1 MRQGLY
7 HHARTIEGLAVNI
20 LYDRNMVLG
29 EELFP
34 RLGKAKAIEG
44 RSLTAKDLA
53 KTDLL
58 FIRSTCRVNEA
69 LLQNTPV
76 RFIGSGVVGTDHIDF
91 AATRARGIQVAAAP
105 GCNAESVADYVIAA
119 LLVIGERQQRS
130 WQGATLGI
138 VGVGHVGRLVWKFA
152 EQALGMKVIGC
163 DPPRQEDGDFM
174 ARDFISYEQ
183 LLEQADV
190 ITFHVPLNKEG
201 PHKTVGMFAGPIV
214 RKVKPGAVLLNFARG
229 PVCDN
234 ALVAT
239 MLGAGL
245 LSDAAIDCWEG
256 EPDYSP
262 ELAAV
267 AALTTPHI
275 AGHAYEGKANGT
287 LQVYQAACA
296 FLGKDPGDTPA
307 FPPAEVAALTIDCT
321 DKSDEAVMRIAVRAT
336 CDIEGDTARFRAA
349 FDGNVDRRKANFD
362 ALRKNYPFRRL
373 FSATTLTLLNPSPT
387 IEAKLTALGFQVI
400 IGVAPK
406 AKAKKPTAKK
416 PTQPKAKAAK
426 KSEVKP
432 QKVPAKK
439 TAGAK
444 QTAKAKVAKTVA
456 KKTDAAKKVAAKP
469 KTTAKKPKAK
479 AAKKSTTTKK
489 VATKKTTSTKQVA
502 KAKAVK
508 KPAAKPKATAKPKA
522 KAVKKPAAKPKATAK
537 PKAKSVKKPA
547 AKPKAKTVKKSTA
560 KPKKATAK
568 GAPKAPAK
576 RKRTPV
582 VSKTHMK

>member
-1 MRQGLY
+1 M
-7 HHARTIEGLAVNI
+7 NI

-29 EELFP
+29 EVLFP

-44 RSLTAKDLA
+44 RSLSAKDLA

-58 FIRSTCRVNEA
+58 FIRSTCRVNED

-296 FLGKDPGDTPA
+296 FLGKDPGETPT
-307 FPPAEVAALTIDCT
+307 FPPAEVATLTIDCT

-387 IEAKLTALGFQVI
+387 IEAKLTAVGFQVI

-406 AKAKKPTAKK
+406 ARAKKPTAKK
-416 PTQPKAKAAK
+416 TTQPKAK
-426 KSEVKP
+426 S
-432 QKVPAKK
+432 
-439 TAGAK
+439 
-444 QTAKAKVAKTVA
+444 
-456 KKTDAAKKVAAKP
+456 
-469 KTTAKKPKAK
+469 
-479 AAKKSTTTKK
+479 AKKSTTTKK
-489 VATKKTTSTKQVA
+489 ATA
-502 KAKAVK
+502 KA
-508 KPAAKPKATAKPKA
+508 KATAKPKA
-522 KAVKKPAAKPKATAK
+522 KAVKKPAATKKVTAKAKAVKKPDATKKTAGAKLPTKAKEAKTVAKKPAAAKKVTAKPKATAK
-537 PKAKSVKKPA
+537 
-547 AKPKAKTVKKSTA
+547 KPKAKVVKQPEA
-560 KPKKATAK
+560 AKKAPTK
-568 GAPKAPAK
+568 KPPKVSTK
-576 RKRTPV
+576 REHAPV
-582 VSKTHMK
+582 VSKTHTK

>member
-1 MRQGLY
+1 M
-7 HHARTIEGLAVNI
+7 NI

-29 EELFP
+29 EALFP
-34 RLGKAKAIEG
+34 RLGKAKVIEG

-296 FLGKDPGDTPA
+296 FLGKDPGETPT

-387 IEAKLTALGFQVI
+387 IEAKLTALGFQVL

-416 PTQPKAKAAK
+416 TTQ
-426 KSEVKP
+426 
-432 QKVPAKK
+432 
-439 TAGAK
+439 
-444 QTAKAKVAKTVA
+444 
-456 KKTDAAKKVAAKP
+456 
-469 KTTAKKPKAK
+469 PKAK

-489 VATKKTTSTKQVA
+489 VTTKKTTSTKQVA
-502 KAKAVK
+502 KAKGTKEPAASK
-508 KPAAKPKATAKPKA
+508 KVTAKPKTTAKKTKA
-522 KAVKKPAAKPKATAK
+522 KAVKQSEAKPQKAPTKKTAGAK
-537 PKAKSVKKPA
+537 LPTKAKV
-547 AKPKAKTVKKSTA
+547 AKTVAKKSPPP
-560 KPKKATAK
+560 PKRS
-568 GAPKAPAK
+568 PPR
-576 RKRTPV
+576 RKQPPSRRRRP
-582 VSKTHMK
+582 

>member
-1 MRQGLY
+1 M
-7 HHARTIEGLAVNI
+7 NI

-29 EELFP
+29 EALFP

-58 FIRSTCRVNEA
+58 FIRSTCRVNED

-91 AATRARGIQVAAAP
+91 AATRTRGIQVAAAP
-105 GCNAESVADYVIAA
+105 GCNAESVANYVIAA

-387 IEAKLTALGFQVI
+387 IEAKLTAVGFQVL

-406 AKAKKPTAKK
+406 ARAKKPTAKK
-416 PTQPKAKAAK
+416 TTQPKAKAAK
-426 KSEVKP
+426 K
-432 QKVPAKK
+432 PAS
-439 TAGAK
+439 
-444 QTAKAKVAKTVA
+444 
-456 KKTDAAKKVAAKP
+456 AKKV
-469 KTTAKKPKAK
+469 T
-479 AAKKSTTTKK
+479 
-489 VATKKTTSTKQVA
+489 TKKTTSTKQVA
-502 KAKAVK
+502 KTKIAKNSNAAK
-508 KPAAKPKATAKPKA
+508 KVAAKPKATAKKPKAKVVKQSEAKPQKAPSKKTAGAKQVAKAKVVKTATQKAAAAKKVTAKPKA
-522 KAVKKPAAKPKATAK
+522 KAVKKPAAKPEKA
-537 PKAKSVKKPA
+537 PS
-547 AKPKAKTVKKSTA
+547 
-560 KPKKATAK
+560 K
-568 GAPKAPAK
+568 GTPKAPTK

-582 VSKTHMK
+582 VSKTHTK

>member
-1 MRQGLY
+1 M
-7 HHARTIEGLAVNI
+7 NI

-29 EELFP
+29 EALFP

-58 FIRSTCRVNEA
+58 FIRSTCRVNED

-174 ARDFISYEQ
+174 ARDFIAYEQ

-296 FLGKDPGDTPA
+296 FLGKDPGDTPT
-307 FPPAEVAALTIDCT
+307 FPPADVATLTIDCT

-387 IEAKLTALGFQVI
+387 IEAKLTALGFQVL

-416 PTQPKAKAAK
+416 TTKPKAKAAK
-426 KSEVKP
+426 KSTTTKKVKTKKTTGA
-432 QKVPAKK
+432 KVVAKAKVAKTVAKKPAAAKKVAAKPKVTAKAKAVKQSEATKK

-456 KKTDAAKKVAAKP
+456 KKPAAAKKP
-469 KTTAKKPKAK
+469 TAK
-479 AAKKSTTTKK
+479 
-489 VATKKTTSTKQVA
+489 A

-508 KPAAKPKATAKPKA
+508 KPAAKPE
-522 KAVKKPAAKPKATAK
+522 
-537 PKAKSVKKPA
+537 
-547 AKPKAKTVKKSTA
+547 
-560 KPKKATAK
+560 
-568 GAPKAPAK
+568 KAPAK
-576 RKRTPV
+576 VAQKAPTKQKRTPV
-582 VSKTHMK
+582 VSKTHTK

>member
-1 MRQGLY
+1 M
-7 HHARTIEGLAVNI
+7 NI

-29 EELFP
+29 EALFP

-58 FIRSTCRVNEA
+58 FIRSTCRVNED

-119 LLVIGERQQRS
+119 LLVIGECQQRS

-296 FLGKDPGDTPA
+296 FLGKDPGETPA
-307 FPPAEVAALTIDCT
+307 FPPAEVATLTIDCT
-321 DKSDEAVMRIAVRAT
+321 DKSDEAVMRIAVQAT

-387 IEAKLTALGFQVI
+387 IEAKLTAVGFQVI

-406 AKAKKPTAKK
+406 ARAKKPTAKK
-416 PTQPKAKAAK
+416 TTQPKAK
-426 KSEVKP
+426 V
-432 QKVPAKK
+432 
-439 TAGAK
+439 
-444 QTAKAKVAKTVA
+444 
-456 KKTDAAKKVAAKP
+456 
-469 KTTAKKPKAK
+469 
-479 AAKKSTTTKK
+479 AKKSTTTKK
-489 VATKKTTSTKQVA
+489 VTTKKTTSTKQVA
-502 KAKAVK
+502 KAKVAKKSAAAKKVTAKAKATAKPKAKTVKNPEATKKTAGAKLPTKAKVAKTVVK
-508 KPAAKPKATAKPKA
+508 KPAAAKKVAAKPKATAKKPTA
-522 KAVKKPAAKPKATAK
+522 KVVKQPEAAK
-537 PKAKSVKKPA
+537 
-547 AKPKAKTVKKSTA
+547 
-560 KPKKATAK
+560 
-568 GAPKAPAK
+568 KAPTKKTPKVSTK
-576 RKRTPV
+576 RKHAPV
-582 VSKTHMK
+582 VSKTHTK

>member
-1 MRQGLY
+1 M
-7 HHARTIEGLAVNI
+7 NI

-307 FPPAEVAALTIDCT
+307 FPPAEVATLTIDCSE
-321 DKSDEAVMRIAVRAT
+321 KSDEAVMRIAARAT

-362 ALRKNYPFRRL
+362 AQRKNYPFRRL

-416 PTQPKAKAAK
+416 
-426 KSEVKP
+426 
-432 QKVPAKK
+432 
-439 TAGAK
+439 
-444 QTAKAKVAKTVA
+444 
-456 KKTDAAKKVAAKP
+456 
-469 KTTAKKPKAK
+469 TT
-479 AAKKSTTTKK
+479 
-489 VATKKTTSTKQVA
+489 
-502 KAKAVK
+502 
-508 KPAAKPKATAKPKA
+508 KPKA
-522 KAVKKPAAKPKATAK
+522 KAVKKPASAKKVATKKTTSAKVVAKAKGTKEPAASQKPAAKKVAKAKVAKKSAAAKKVAAKPKVTAK

-547 AKPKAKTVKKSTA
+547 AKPKKAPAKVA
-560 KPKKATAK
+560 Q
-568 GAPKAPAK
+568 KAPAK

-582 VSKTHMK
+582 VSKTHTK

>member
-1 MRQGLY
+1 M
-7 HHARTIEGLAVNI
+7 NI
-20 LYDRNMVLG
+20 LYDRNIVLG
-29 EELFP
+29 EVLFP

-58 FIRSTCRVNEA
+58 FIRSTCRVNED

-296 FLGKDPGDTPA
+296 FLGKDPGETPA
-307 FPPAEVAALTIDCT
+307 FPPADVATLTIDCA

-387 IEAKLTALGFQVI
+387 IEAKLTAVGFQVI
-400 IGVAPK
+400 IGVTPK
-406 AKAKKPTAKK
+406 ARAKKPTAKK
-416 PTQPKAKAAK
+416 TPQPKAK
-426 KSEVKP
+426 S
-432 QKVPAKK
+432 
-439 TAGAK
+439 
-444 QTAKAKVAKTVA
+444 
-456 KKTDAAKKVAAKP
+456 
-469 KTTAKKPKAK
+469 
-479 AAKKSTTTKK
+479 AKKSTTTKK
-489 VATKKTTSTKQVA
+489 VTTKKTTSTKQVA
-502 KAKAVK
+502 KAKVAK
-508 KPAAKPKATAKPKA
+508 KSAAAKKVTAKAKATAKPKA
-522 KAVKKPAAKPKATAK
+522 KAVKNPEATKKTAGAKLPTKAKAVKKPAAAKKVAAKPKATAK
-537 PKAKSVKKPA
+537 
-547 AKPKAKTVKKSTA
+547 KPKAKVVKQPEA
-560 KPKKATAK
+560 AKKAPTK
-568 GAPKAPAK
+568 KTLKVSTK
-576 RKRTPV
+576 RKHAPV
-582 VSKTHMK
+582 VSKTHTK

>member
-1 MRQGLY
+1 M
-7 HHARTIEGLAVNI
+7 NI

-29 EELFP
+29 EALFP

-58 FIRSTCRVNEA
+58 FIRSTCRVNED

-152 EQALGMKVIGC
+152 EQAFGMKVIGC

-296 FLGKDPGDTPA
+296 FLGKDPGETPA
-307 FPPAEVAALTIDCT
+307 FPPAEVATLTIDCT

-373 FSATTLTLLNPSPT
+373 FSATTLTLLNPSPS
-387 IEAKLTALGFQVI
+387 IEAKLTAVGFQVI
-400 IGVAPK
+400 IGVTPK
-406 AKAKKPTAKK
+406 AREKKPTAKK
-416 PTQPKAKAAK
+416 TTQPKAK
-426 KSEVKP
+426 P
-432 QKVPAKK
+432 
-439 TAGAK
+439 
-444 QTAKAKVAKTVA
+444 
-456 KKTDAAKKVAAKP
+456 
-469 KTTAKKPKAK
+469 
-479 AAKKSTTTKK
+479 AKKSTTTKK
-489 VATKKTTSTKQVA
+489 VTTRKTTSTTQVA
-502 KAKAVK
+502 KAKVAK
-508 KPAAKPKATAKPKA
+508 KPAAKKVADKPKATAK
-522 KAVKKPAAKPKATAK
+522 K
-537 PKAKSVKKPA
+537 PKAKVVKQPEA
-547 AKPKAKTVKKSTA
+547 AK
-560 KPKKATAK
+560 
-568 GAPKAPAK
+568 KAPTKKTPKVSTK
-576 RKRTPV
+576 RKRAPV
-582 VSKTHMK
+582 VSKTHTK